1 VEGIAGKMPPEK
13 PAMMNKNIAGGLSRS
28 ISRRATYDKPLQHT
42 AKLRAAKRN
51 EKQEV
56 SSSED

>member
-1 VEGIAGKMPPEK
+1 MKALLV
-13 PAMMNKNIAGGLSRS
+13 GLSRS
-28 ISRRATYDKPLQHT
+28 ISRRATYDEPLQQT
-42 AKLRAAKRN
+42 AKLRAAKRS